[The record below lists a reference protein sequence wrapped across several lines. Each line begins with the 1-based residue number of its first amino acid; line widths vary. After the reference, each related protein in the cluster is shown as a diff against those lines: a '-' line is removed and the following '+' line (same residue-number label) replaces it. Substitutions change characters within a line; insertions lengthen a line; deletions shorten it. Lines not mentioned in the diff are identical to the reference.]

1 MGPSLDNTSSRT
13 SLGLPGEVV
22 ALIAENLDFDSWLS
36 LSEVDSSFLEW
47 MMNPVRL
54 QQIVGKAGFIVKPK
68 EFDTTHPQ
76 VQTDF
81 SWYAVPPS
89 ETIKKTV
96 MDEQKRR
103 MNNIRR
109 VRSLMHLIAR
119 CQQGKEY
126 RQKLREV
133 TARPIVKEF
142 ISWISRSQRR
152 LINVQHSQLEEG
164 DGPAEQQRLED
175 LLMDKPSMKTHRW
188 VHCADCGRYYP
199 YLRPQLLHLTHPDKT
214 PTDEYFLDGEG
225 LKLLSLLKYSPD
237 IPEGLFWRETK
248 YDLCGS
254 TLELEELECR
264 HQRSVASKELQ
275 DKMAMKKMAR
285 GPRRFICNFL
295 KAHMF
300 PDPQDSRQP
309 IEYGD
314 TTEQG
319 EDQIQAAMKN
329 LRILRNYPIKKN
341 GIYT

>member
-1 MGPSLDNTSSRT
+1 MGSSLDNTSSRS
-13 SLGLPGEVV
+13 SLGLPGEVL

-36 LSEVDSSFLEW
+36 LSEVDDSFLRW
-47 MMNPVRL
+47 TLNPVRL
-54 QQIVGKAGFIVKPK
+54 QQVVGKAGFIVKPK
-68 EFDTTHPQ
+68 ELDTTYPQ
-76 VQTDF
+76 VRTDF

-89 ETIKKTV
+89 ETIKKMV

-109 VRSLMHLIAR
+109 VKSLMHLINR

-142 ISWISRSQRR
+142 TSWISCSQRR
-152 LINVQHSQLEEG
+152 LINIQQKQLEEE
-164 DGPAEQQRLED
+164 DEHAEQQRLED
-175 LLMDKPSMKTHRW
+175 LLMDKPSMKTYRW
-188 VHCADCGRYYP
+188 VHCADCGRYFP
-199 YLRPQLLHLTHPDKT
+199 YLRPQLLHHNHPDKI
-214 PTDEYFLDGEG
+214 PADEYYLDGEG
-225 LKLLSLLKYSPD
+225 LKLLSLLKYSPG

-254 TLELEELECR
+254 TWELEELECR
-264 HQRSVASKELQ
+264 HQRSIASKEQQ
-275 DKMAMKKMAR
+275 DRRAMQTMAQ
-285 GPRRFICNFL
+285 GPRRFFYKFL

-300 PDPQDSRQP
+300 LDPQDSRQP

-319 EDQIQAAMKN
+319 EDHIQAAMKN
-329 LRILRNYPIKKN
+329 LRILKKFPIKKN

>member
-13 SLGLPGEVV
+13 SFGLPGEVV

-36 LSEVDSSFLEW
+36 LSKVDSSFLEW

-152 LINVQHSQLEEG
+152 LINVQHRQLEEG

-199 YLRPQLLHLTHPDKT
+199 YLRPQLLHHTHPDKT
-214 PTDEYFLDGEG
+214 LTDEYFLDGEG

-275 DKMAMKKMAR
+275 DKMAMQKMAR

-295 KAHMF
+295 NAHMF